1 MKQKRTRVPLG
12 LPIAAVILIVL
23 GVLAGPIIRS
33 IATED
38 QMARNVLLSALP
50 FILIFIGIILI
61 YMTIIWAVASVL
73 NDRVSAR
80 TYRIIEY
87 IAIGGIV
94 VGVVCMLQPWV
105 FALFR
110 YGFLLLLFS
119 TIFFILW
126 SHVRPRGAHG
136 ASLGTVSVTAIEQ
149 KELEG

>member
-1 MKQKRTRVPLG
+1 
-12 LPIAAVILIVL
+12 
-23 GVLAGPIIRS
+23 
-33 IATED
+33 
-38 QMARNVLLSALP
+38 MARNVLLSALP

-61 YMTIIWAVASVL
+61 YMTIIWAAASVL

-94 VGVVCMLQPWV
+94 AGIVGMLQPWV
-105 FALFR
+105 FPLFR

-119 TIFFILW
+119 TIFYILW
-126 SHVRPRGAHG
+126 SHVRPRGVHE
-136 ASLGTVSVTAIEQ
+136 ASLGTVSITDIEH